1 MSLLDLKTKQ
11 KFRDDFGVKEEW
23 VKDFEVVPII
33 DIPELGDK
41 AAVTVCERMK
51 IKSQKDQTELS
62 KAKKEVYKNGFY
74 SGTLIVGPH
83 KGE

>member
-1 MSLLDLKTKQ
+1 MALLDLKTKE
-11 KFRDDFGVKEEW
+11 KFRELYNVKEEW

-51 IKSQKDQTELS
+51 IKSQKVNQKFKSS
-62 KAKKEVYKNGFY
+62 KINKNFINIG
-74 SGTLIVGPH
+74 SS
-83 KGE
+83 